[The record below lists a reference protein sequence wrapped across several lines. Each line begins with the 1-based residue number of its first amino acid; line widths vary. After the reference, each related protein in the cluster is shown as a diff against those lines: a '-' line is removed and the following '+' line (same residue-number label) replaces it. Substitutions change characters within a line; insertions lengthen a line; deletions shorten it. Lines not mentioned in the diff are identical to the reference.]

1 MATFITSDWHFDHNN
16 ICGKDG
22 FVPTRNHFE
31 SVEEMNEEI
40 IKQINSVATKEDVL
54 YHLGDIGLGKPKRL
68 FELLERINPRI
79 VLVAGNHDS
88 FSKTMKYI
96 AKNNYVVDKNGN
108 MRYTIY
114 EVGTRHKQNGKVYL
128 LSHYPLGLGDQRIN
142 LRNFCGHIHENASYG
157 ANVLNVGVDSP
168 ELPKDLP
175 FGQPLRIEV
184 AIDLVEAK
192 WSSIMSEMSESDKKR
207 YS

>member
-22 FVPTRNHFE
+22 FVSTRTHFE

-79 VLVAGNHDS
+79 VLIAGNHDS

-114 EVGTRHKQNGKVYL
+114 EVGTHHKQNGKVYL

-142 LRNFCGHIHENASYG
+142 LRNFCGHIHENAPYG
-157 ANVLNVGVDSP
+157 ANVMNVGVDSP
-168 ELPKDLP
+168 ELPDDLP
-175 FGQPLRIEV
+175 FGQPLRIEK
-184 AIDLVEAK
+184 AIEVVEEK
-192 WSSIMSEMSESDKKR
+192 WTSIMNDMSESDKKR

>member
-88 FSKTMKYI
+88 FSNI

-108 MRYTIY
+108 MRYTIH

-192 WSSIMSEMSESDKKR
+192 WSSVMSEMSESDKKR